1 MLTLSEALASL
12 RFLLPI
18 VALLL
23 AFEAPAQPAADVE
36 GLKFRIVIDAP
47 LALRNTLKNGL
58 DLARWESY
66 GNMTAELLEPLL
78 AEAREQA
85 REAAATEGY
94 FSPKVDISVEG
105 EQREQRVVHI
115 KIDPGVPT
123 HVKDVVISIRGDV
136 DDATAARI
144 REQWTLPANQ
154 VFQQAAWDAAKK
166 NAVGTLARTRFLGAS
181 VRHSQA
187 TIDPEAHTASLEVD
201 LETGPAYSFGPIAVR
216 GLSRYSA
223 DKVTNL
229 APFKP
234 GEPYSR
240 EEIEVFLRRLNTT
253 NYFASAQV
261 VVDPDP
267 ANASAAPVTVSLI
280 EAPSRRLETG
290 IGYST
295 DTLFN
300 GSINWRDVDLFDSG
314 WRLRSELRL
323 ESKVQRLGGS
333 IELPTRSDGWTD
345 SMEAQAERTDIENL
359 VTRGVTVGATR
370 RSIDERRQPAFGA
383 SYYYEHQFPADFP
396 PDLARALFARYEYV
410 VRTVDDLLLP
420 RSGAIAALRLGVSV
434 PGASTRSFGRGVA
447 QVLWFHSLGR
457 REDLTLRAEAG
468 AVLANSS
475 EGIPQ
480 ALLFRTGGDTTIR
493 GYAYQSLGVQRGS
506 AIVGGR
512 YYALGSAEYIHWF
525 AETWGAAAFLDAG
538 NAVDQL
544 ASFKAVLGYGVGL
557 RVKSPIGPFRL
568 DVARGQETG
577 KFRLHFSAGVA
588 F

>member
-115 KIDPGVPT
+115 KVDPGVPT
-123 HVKDVVISIRGDV
+123 QVKDVVISIRGDV

-166 NAVGTLARTRFLGAS
+166 NAVEMLARTRFLGAS

-187 TIDPEAHTASLEVD
+187 TIDPDAHTASLEVD

-333 IELPTRSDGWTD
+333 IELPTRRDGWTD

-420 RSGAIAALRLGVSV
+420 RAGAIAALRLGVSV

>member
-1 MLTLSEALASL
+1 MLTATRALASL

-18 VALLL
+18 FALLL

-66 GNMTAELLEPLL
+66 GDMTPELLEPLL

-115 KIDPGVPT
+115 KVDPGVPT

-166 NAVGTLARTRFLGAS
+166 NAVEMLARTRFLGAS

-333 IELPTRSDGWTD
+333 IELPTRRDGWTD

-434 PGASTRSFGRGVA
+434 PGASTRSFSRGVA

>member
-1 MLTLSEALASL
+1 MLTATRALASL

-18 VALLL
+18 FALLL

-66 GNMTAELLEPLL
+66 GDMTPELLEPLL
-78 AEAREQA
+78 AEARGQA

-94 FSPKVDISVEG
+94 FSPKIDISVAG
-105 EQREQRVVHI
+105 EKREQRVVHI
-115 KIDPGVPT
+115 KVDPGVPT

-187 TIDPEAHTASLEVD
+187 TIDPDAHTASLEVD

-333 IELPTRSDGWTD
+333 IELPTRRDGWTD

-420 RSGAIAALRLGVSV
+420 RAGAIAALRLGVSV

>member
-187 TIDPEAHTASLEVD
+187 TIDPDAHTASLEVD
-201 LETGPAYSFGPIAVR
+201 LETGPA
-216 GLSRYSA
+216 
-223 DKVTNL
+223 
-229 APFKP
+229 
-234 GEPYSR
+234 
-240 EEIEVFLRRLNTT
+240 
-253 NYFASAQV
+253 
-261 VVDPDP
+261 
-267 ANASAAPVTVSLI
+267 
-280 EAPSRRLETG
+280 
-290 IGYST
+290 
-295 DTLFN
+295 
-300 GSINWRDVDLFDSG
+300 
-314 WRLRSELRL
+314 
-323 ESKVQRLGGS
+323 
-333 IELPTRSDGWTD
+333 
-345 SMEAQAERTDIENL
+345 
-359 VTRGVTVGATR
+359 
-370 RSIDERRQPAFGA
+370 
-383 SYYYEHQFPADFP
+383 
-396 PDLARALFARYEYV
+396 
-410 VRTVDDLLLP
+410 
-420 RSGAIAALRLGVSV
+420 
-434 PGASTRSFGRGVA
+434 
-447 QVLWFHSLGR
+447 
-457 REDLTLRAEAG
+457 
-468 AVLANSS
+468 
-475 EGIPQ
+475 
-480 ALLFRTGGDTTIR
+480 
-493 GYAYQSLGVQRGS
+493 
-506 AIVGGR
+506 
-512 YYALGSAEYIHWF
+512 
-525 AETWGAAAFLDAG
+525 
-538 NAVDQL
+538 
-544 ASFKAVLGYGVGL
+544 
-557 RVKSPIGPFRL
+557 
-568 DVARGQETG
+568 
-577 KFRLHFSAGVA
+577 
-588 F
+588 

>member
-166 NAVGTLARTRFLGAS
+166 NAVEMLARTRFLGAS

-333 IELPTRSDGWTD
+333 IELPTRRDGWTD

-420 RSGAIAALRLGVSV
+420 RSGAIASLRLGVSV
-434 PGASTRSFGRGVA
+434 PGASTRSFSRGVA